1 MKKIKGKTAIP
12 PDAGRQ
18 MKPAAPPAGAR
29 VRAGDVHAVVS
40 RQGAPAKTDTMPKL
54 AKGRDDHVKPPVPA
68 DGAKPPRER
77 GTFVE
82 LANQRPRREGGGSP
96 APKEQYIRLRV
107 RVRDDRL
114 SVVDSHL
121 VDGPLSPPRSFSGS
135 NAYDLTLDD
144 RLLAA
149 GDLPDLGVQR
159 SFVNPDRKA
168 PKAQHGHHITER
180 GAFEFTA
187 RLPAAAVTP
196 DTLGRITLRLYRVK
210 EVAAADR
217 LEPVSL
223 GRQFERQ
230 MRPIAELKGLPE
242 AALPAAI
249 EKRGGRTPGI

>member
-18 MKPAAPPAGAR
+18 TKPAAPPAGAR
-29 VRAGDVHAVVS
+29 VRAAEAHVVS
-40 RQGAPAKTDTMPKL
+40 RQGGPVKTDRMPKL
-54 AKGRDDHVKPPVPA
+54 AKDREGQVKPPVPA
-68 DGAKPPRER
+68 GATKAPRER

-82 LANQRPRREGGGSP
+82 LANQRPKRASGGSTT
-96 APKEQYIRLRV
+96 AKEQYIRLRV
-107 RVRDDRL
+107 RVRDGHL
-114 SVVDSHL
+114 SVIDSHL
-121 VDGPLSPPRSFSGS
+121 VDGPLSQPRSFSGS

-159 SFVNPDRKA
+159 SFVNPNPKA
-168 PKAQHGHHITER
+168 PKEERGHHFSER
-180 GAFEFTA
+180 GVFEFTA
-187 RLPAAAVTP
+187 RVPAAEVTP
-196 DTLGRITLRLYRVK
+196 ETIGRITLRLYRVK
-210 EVAAADR
+210 EATGADR
-217 LEPVSL
+217 LEAMSL

-242 AALPAAI
+242 PALPAAI